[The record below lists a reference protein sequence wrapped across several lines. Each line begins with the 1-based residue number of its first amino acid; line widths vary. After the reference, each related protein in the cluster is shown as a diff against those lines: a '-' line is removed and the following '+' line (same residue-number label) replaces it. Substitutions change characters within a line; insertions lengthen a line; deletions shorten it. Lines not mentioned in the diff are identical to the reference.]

1 MSLSPHIEIRIR
13 TTPIDQSET
22 NETSAFNKMKIAMK
36 LCGNKTE
43 NKYWLFYLINFS
55 TTNENRIEQKK
66 TWYKRWNDTDTLK
79 KKIGILLIA
88 LLQSFKNVVVLNW
101 LLSKLNRNWVWERIF
116 VLIDY
121 NTLPKI
127 HSLYL
132 NEHSLTCVIW
142 VGRLPKAYY
151 SITKQNRT

>member
-79 KKIGILLIA
+79 KKIGILFIA

-101 LLSKLNRNWVWERIF
+101 LLSKLSLRENFCFDRLQYFTEISFALFEWTFAYVCDLSGKIAKS
-116 VLIDY
+116 LLQY
-121 NTLPKI
+121 NQA
-127 HSLYL
+127 
-132 NEHSLTCVIW
+132 E
-142 VGRLPKAYY
+142 
-151 SITKQNRT
+151 